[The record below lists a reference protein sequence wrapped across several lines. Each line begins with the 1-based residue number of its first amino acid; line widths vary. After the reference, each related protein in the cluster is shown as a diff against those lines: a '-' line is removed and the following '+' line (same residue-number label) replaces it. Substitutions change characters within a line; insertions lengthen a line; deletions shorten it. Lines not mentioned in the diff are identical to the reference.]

1 VRTAPRRRNRRVA
14 WWKPARI
21 GTVCGGCGNAPAEV
35 RRLSS
40 MAIGRGMYRSH
51 SCMCSGFEVSAV
63 MVRSEPSDGQLA
75 F

>member
-1 VRTAPRRRNRRVA
+1 
-14 WWKPARI
+14 
-21 GTVCGGCGNAPAEV
+21 
-35 RRLSS
+35 